1 MSLIQTVITAL
12 LKERISIR
20 NVPFI
25 LENILTFHES
35 VLHTN
40 ELIHLVRKSL
50 IPTLLEQAKHHD
62 GTLHYVDVEHSTP
75 DKSFLSFIEETFSHA
90 DVSGVQPIFLLNDSE
105 TYNKLFDYLHQHQI
119 YAILVDR
126 HHLPFNIPLQKLEI
140 FAK

>member
-1 MSLIQTVITAL
+1 LLRGVVSTAL

-40 ELIHLVRKSL
+40 ELIHLVRKAL

-75 DKSFLSFIEETFSHA
+75 DKSFLSFIEETFSRA

-105 TYNKLFDYLHQHQI
+105 TYNKLFDYLHQRQI

-126 HHLPFNIPLQKLEI
+126 NHLPFNVSLQKLEI